1 MIRRHS
7 LPAQVYAL
15 VERTPATVLLEG
27 GTQNDGGPP
36 NRSKTKEKT
45 RTQLFLSPLRQLTAH
60 TSAEV
65 PSLFRDIENAIA
77 AGHFA
82 AGFFTYEC
90 GNCFEPKAA
99 TYPSRA
105 DQPLAWFGI
114 YERGYAFDHST
125 GAFVGGTPPELTDL
139 LAKTRTEDSSLPL
152 EPPPKL
158 TAGFALTESD
168 YSRHIAAIHEWI
180 RSGDVYQLNFTAPF
194 RIKFEGGAPGSIAA
208 HYVRLRARQP
218 VDYGAFLH
226 WQPGRHILS
235 FSPELFFRVDKVG
248 ESRRIVTRPMKG
260 TAARGRTTKED
271 LEISAWLQSDPKN
284 RGENVMI
291 VDLLRNDLGR
301 IARFGSVHTE
311 NLFAVERH
319 PTLWQMTSTVIADL
333 RPGVGCYDIFRAL
346 FPSGSVTG
354 APKVRAMQLIA
365 ELEDAPRGVYTGAI
379 GFFSPQ
385 QTVFNVAIRTLELA
399 EGEGT
404 FGTGSGIVI
413 DSMPE
418 EEFREC
424 LLKAQFLT
432 GPAHR
437 TRERMIAGQPDE
449 LSLIE
454 TMLWN
459 GVTYPLL
466 DLHLDR
472 LTDSAD
478 YFDFACDRAAI
489 HAALE
494 QHAHQF
500 AEQSPRKVR
509 LLLVDRDGNFSISS
523 EPLAPIDPA
532 RIGLVSISPDRTD
545 PADPTLYHKTT
556 QRARYELAFQ
566 EASHKGFD
574 DVLFLNLRGEVTE
587 GAISNLFIEKDGRSF
602 TPPIECGL
610 LAGVYRRHLLETR
623 PEIREKVLSL
633 DDLRTANALYIT
645 NAVRGLRRVQIDW
658 NAAST

>member
-139 LAKTRTEDSSLPL
+139 LAKTRTEDSSLPP

-489 HAALE
+489 HAALK

-509 LLLVDRDGNFSISS
+509 LLLIDRDGNFSISS

-556 QRARYELAFQ
+556 QRARYALAFQ

-574 DVLFLNLRGEVTE
+574 DVLFLNPRCEVTE
-587 GAISNLFIEKDGRSF
+587 GAISNLFIEKDGRWF

-610 LAGVYRRHLLETR
+610 LAGVYRRQLLEAR
-623 PEIREKVLSL
+623 PEIEERVLTL
-633 DDLRTANALYIT
+633 EDLRTADTIYIT